1 MLSVLYAAGAH
12 TDDGTGWQLPSTGML
27 VAVVLVTVATA
38 VGAWLARRGFGRP
51 ALLLAA
57 ASGIL
62 LIIAV
67 LDLLPDAWDEA
78 HEAGVPQWTV
88 LLTALASYGVT
99 GAVVRMGCPCE
110 PGRAGGIGAA
120 SGLALHRFLEGAT
133 LALTA
138 SVAVVAALLVHAAGE
153 GLALAALLGAQPRRR
168 VAPWIGLA
176 CLSPVAGAFV
186 TSALPIPDG
195 LMPLLLAFVG
205 GVLAQAARV
214 ALRIAHQQRPADRR
228 VLGVPAVMVMPL
240 AAVLTAL
247 VVLVGAVNR

>member
-12 TDDGTGWQLPSTGML
+12 TDDGTGWQLPFTATL
-27 VAVVLVTVATA
+27 VAVVLVTVATV
-38 VGAWLARRGFGRP
+38 VGAWPARRGFGRP
-51 ALLLAA
+51 ALPPAA

-67 LDLLPDAWDEA
+67 LDLLPEAWDEA
-78 HEAGVPQWTV
+78 HETGVPQWTV
-88 LLTALASYGVT
+88 PLTALASYGVM

-120 SGLALHRFLEGAT
+120 SGLALHRFLEGVT

-153 GLALAALLGAQPRRR
+153 GLALAALPGAQPRRR

-205 GVLAQAARV
+205 GVLAQAAWV
-214 ALRIAHQQRPADRR
+214 ALRLAHQQRPADRR
-228 VLGVPAVMVMPL
+228 VLGVPAAMAMPL